1 MSTTKSTSSATS
13 APTNNDVAIS
23 TKPKTEVSTKPKLR
37 PTIIETDKPPA
48 DYKGDGSDCAVFY
61 WCARCGDLWGVV
73 WADIMD
79 VVVPLKDY
87 KKWAEKSV
95 CEACAGGWEKC
106 EESEDWELL

>member
-1 MSTTKSTSSATS
+1 MSANQPTSSTGAQAS
-13 APTNNDVAIS
+13 NVGVAKS
-23 TKPKTEVSTKPKLR
+23 KAKTEVSTKPNLK

-48 DYKGDGSDCAVFY
+48 GFKGDESEGAVFY

-87 KKWAEKSV
+87 KKWAEKAV

-106 EESEDWELL
+106 EENEDWEML

>member
-1 MSTTKSTSSATS
+1 MSTNKSSSSTTGAQS
-13 APTNNDVAIS
+13 IYAVAITS
-23 TKPKTEVSTKPKLR
+23 KPKTETSTKPNLK

-48 DYKGDGSDCAVFY
+48 GFKGDESEGAVFY

-87 KKWAEKSV
+87 KKWAEKAV

-106 EESEDWELL
+106 EDGEDWEVL